1 VKNFSATSLRVERLS
16 ENNPI
21 VIELDQGKDAVVQQ
35 VADILKRYS
44 TYLKEGDITLSF
56 ILRKSGEK
64 DRTFSYNFTQDGYS
78 SAEKDVVFPVV
89 VQEILLK
96 EFPPKLASNENLV
109 KHVMSELKQDPY
121 WSNNVVKLLD
131 AIQTHSRS

>member
-1 VKNFSATSLRVERLS
+1 MS

-21 VIELDQGKDAVVQQ
+21 VIDLDSGKDAIVQQ
-35 VADILKRYS
+35 VTEILKRYS
-44 TYLKEGDITLSF
+44 VYLKEGDISLSF

-78 SAEKDVVFPVV
+78 STEKDVVFPVV
-89 VQEILLK
+89 VQEILRK
-96 EFPPKLASNENLV
+96 EFPEKLASNQNLI
-109 KHVMSELKQDPY
+109 KHVMGELKQDPY

>member
-1 VKNFSATSLRVERLS
+1 MS
-16 ENNPI
+16 ENNAI
-21 VIELDQGKDAVVQQ
+21 VIDLDSGKDAIVQQ
-35 VADILKRYS
+35 VTEILKRYS
-44 TYLKEGDITLSF
+44 VYLKEGDISLSF

-78 SAEKDVVFPVV
+78 NTEKDVVFPVV
-89 VQEILLK
+89 VQEILRK
-96 EFPPKLASNENLV
+96 EFPEKMASNQNLIQ
-109 KHVMSELKQDPY
+109 HVMGELKQDPY